1 MAFKSVEQ
9 CLLNIFKDI
18 ELRNI
23 VDFASKISV
32 RRYNAAGDRIRS
44 NFQYIDQNFPQHIDA
59 IIKLL
64 DHPNPKVVAY
74 CAVAM
79 QDLLHCPI
87 ADKRKGIEKVKQ
99 FIADETIDIPDKV
112 WLSLIWIKRAERNLE
127 LSGSGDGSPI
137 V

>member
-1 MAFKSVEQ
+1 MANKSVEE
-9 CLLNIFKDI
+9 CLLNIFEDI
-18 ELRNI
+18 ELRNH
-23 VDFASKISV
+23 VDFASKLSV
-32 RRYNAAGDRIRS
+32 KRYNAAGDRIRS

-79 QDLLHCPI
+79 QDLLHCSI
-87 ADKRKGIEKVKQ
+87 ADKRKGIAKVKQ
-99 FIADETIDIPDKV
+99 FIADDSINIPDKV
-112 WLSLIWIKRAERNLE
+112 WLSLIWINQAERNLE
-127 LSGSGDGSPI
+127 RIGLGDDSPI